1 MNLRTHFPER
11 LHWTADPLVDAVPPR
26 LHQLFAFDAM
36 TGADLQPDSAN
47 ASRMASTRHTR
58 SDLQAYTPDRP
69 SHAVF
74 RLC

>member
-11 LHWTADPLVDAVPPR
+11 LHWTADQLVDAVPPR

-47 ASRMASTRHTR
+47 APRMAPTRLTR
-58 SDLQAYTPDRP
+58 SYLSTYVRGD
-69 SHAVF
+69 AVRALF
-74 RLC
+74 RVC